1 MLTIKIA
8 LRNAQRQRR
17 RTVLTLL
24 TMMGGYA
31 LASIS
36 IGWADGTYNDI
47 IDIFTRTRLGHVQVH
62 APGYLDKP
70 TLYKR
75 IEDYRRV
82 GDTIAAV
89 DGVEAWAPRLKTAGL
104 VSVGDNSS
112 AASITGIDP
121 ARENAAT
128 GFAGKVAR
136 GEMLS
141 DTGRG
146 GVLIGTGLA
155 RVLEADLGDTLV
167 VVSQAADGSI
177 ANDLYR
183 ITGIVT
189 SGNAAEDR
197 SSLYMHLAEA
207 QELFALYGSVHEIAV
222 IAENTG
228 EARAL
233 AGRIDQALGERT
245 LAVDPWQEFARSF
258 YTAMQADKQGMY
270 IFLFV
275 IILIVAVG
283 VLNTVLM
290 AVLERRREYGLLKA
304 VGTRPGRVFQLI
316 LAEVAVIA
324 AGAIVVGIGVG
335 LLGNWLL
342 SVYGI
347 QLPQPVSYGGMSF
360 QTMHA
365 EINARTIYIPALV
378 IMAAALLVSIFPALQ
393 AARVDPARAMRT
405 H

>member
-8 LRNAQRQRR
+8 FRNALRQRR
-17 RTVLTLL
+17 RTLLTLL

-89 DGVEAWAPRLKTAGL
+89 DGVEAWAPRLKAAGL
-104 VSVGDNSS
+104 VSVADNSS

-121 ARENAAT
+121 SRENAAT

-146 GVLIGTGLA
+146 EVLIGTGLA

-183 ITGIVT
+183 IAGIVE

-197 SSLYMHLAEA
+197 SSLYMRLAEA

-222 IAENTG
+222 IAEHTG

-233 AGRIDQALGERT
+233 AGRIDRALGERT

-304 VGTRPGRVFQLI
+304 VGTRPGRVFWLI

-324 AGAIVVGIGVG
+324 AGAIVAGIGVG

-360 QTMHA
+360 RTMHA
-365 EINARTIYIPALV
+365 EINARTIYIPTIV